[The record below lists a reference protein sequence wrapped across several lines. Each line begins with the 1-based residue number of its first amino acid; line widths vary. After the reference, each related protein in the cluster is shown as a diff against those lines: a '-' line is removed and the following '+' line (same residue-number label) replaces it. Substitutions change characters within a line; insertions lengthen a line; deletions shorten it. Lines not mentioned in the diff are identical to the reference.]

1 MTAYSMSEIFGSVA
15 RLGVILSLG
24 SMLLTGFLHG
34 DMMAFAG
41 AGLQYWVMQPVF
53 WNILQV
59 GAGGAGGGRGGQGT
73 GIMPPADAGRAALW
87 PCLASPR

>member
-1 MTAYSMSEIFGSVA
+1 MVDGSSISQMFTSVA

-24 SMLLTGFLHG
+24 SMLITGFLHG

-41 AGLQYWVMQPVF
+41 AGLQYWFMQPIF

-59 GAGGAGGGRGGQGT
+59 GAQRLGREERRCGRLQEGGGGGAQ
-73 GIMPPADAGRAALW
+73 AA
-87 PCLASPR
+87 P

>member
-1 MTAYSMSEIFGSVA
+1 MTEYSMSEIFGSVA

-24 SMLLTGFLHG
+24 SMLVTGFLHG

-41 AGLQYWVMQPVF
+41 AGLQYWFMQPVF

-59 GAGGAGGGRGGQGT
+59 RCVWVGGGQG
-73 GIMPPADAGRAALW
+73 DQAGQVGGQQ
-87 PCLASPR
+87 